1 LLRSNADMGT
11 VTVKIDEDNNG
22 IPSTYSLNQ
31 NYPNPFN
38 PTTNIQYGIAKEG
51 LVTLTIYNIMGQEV
65 KTLVNNHQNG
75 GTYKVAWNGLDNHNR
90 MVSNGVYIY
99 RIISD
104 NFVKSK
110 KMVFLK

>member
-1 LLRSNADMGT
+1 MGT

-65 KTLVNNHQNG
+65 KTLVNTNQNG

-90 MVSNGVYIY
+90 MVPNGVYIY

-110 KMVFLK
+110 KMIFLK